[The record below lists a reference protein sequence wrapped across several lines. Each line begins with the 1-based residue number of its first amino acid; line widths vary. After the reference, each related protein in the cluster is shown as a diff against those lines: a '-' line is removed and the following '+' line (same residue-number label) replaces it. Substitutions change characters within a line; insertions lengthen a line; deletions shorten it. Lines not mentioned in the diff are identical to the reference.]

1 MIYNNDI
8 YNNEEKKKQQQTLI
22 AKRVQLLFTIVFIF
36 FAALIF
42 RLSIVQIAKGEEYL
56 KIATEKSI
64 QTIPIPAPRGKI
76 LDKNGEILVD
86 NKVSYTVVFRE
97 EDWMTKDYILYLA
110 KQVAP
115 IIQLPLEDVL
125 KKMDTGY
132 DAEGNRVIRKDPKF
146 LEKDLKFDL
155 KEQEISILSE
165 NRTAL
170 KGIDVVVKPVRYY
183 REDRIAV
190 QTIGFVRPYA
200 VAETARATESYY
212 KQRKDIYLPNQYV
225 GMDGVEFSYEDTL
238 AGENGAK
245 KLLVNA
251 RGTLLEEV
259 SVTKPTPGSNLY
271 LTLDRRVQKESQEFI
286 AQYLKDLR
294 QRPGAHTDT
303 RQVKNAYVVAIET
316 ETGKIAAII
325 SHPDYDPNDWIR
337 GVDQEKYNDIQFSIN
352 NGTIR
357 SAPYDARPK
366 TIKESERHPS
376 SMVPMGSTVKP
387 LTVLMGLNEKI
398 ISPYDRWRDPV
409 VYRYGRGTDSISNA
423 NKRDLGWLTP
433 QIALQKSSNTY
444 MARIAENLVSKG
456 NSVQT
461 FQRYHHHFGMG
472 IQTGVKLP
480 FESKGLEDY
489 IDTSKR
495 ISALAALVQASF
507 GQQERYTAMQL
518 AQYTATLA
526 NKGKRLRPQIV
537 DRIES
542 REDIQVT
549 QPEVLSDIDIPD
561 LYWKVVLDGMKMVT
575 QPGGTAVVP
584 FQGFPYTVAS
594 KTGTSEQDMY
604 VEYEPG
610 KWKKDRRVENAT
622 FIAFT
627 PAEKPKIAI
636 AVVVPEGGRGTN
648 SAAYIA
654 RGVLDIYD
662 KYIGIGDQPRIP
674 PGPVEIDETAA
685 AQ

>member
-1 MIYNNDI
+1 MIYN

-22 AKRVQLLFTIVFIF
+22 SRRIQLLFTIVFIF

-64 QTIPIPAPRGKI
+64 QTIPIAAPRGKI

-86 NKVSYTVVFRE
+86 NKVSYTAVFRE

-110 KQVAP
+110 NQVSP
-115 IIQLPLEDVL
+115 VLQLPVDEVL

-132 DAEGNRVIRKDPKF
+132 NAEGERVIRKDPKF

-155 KEQEISILSE
+155 KDYEISILSE
-165 NRTAL
+165 QRTVL
-170 KGIDVVVKPVRYY
+170 KGIDVVVKPVRFY
-183 REDRIAV
+183 REGENRIAV

-200 VAETARATESYY
+200 VAETARATENYY
-212 KQRKDIYLPNQYV
+212 KQRKETYLPNQYV
-225 GMDGVEFSYEDTL
+225 GMDGVEFSYEDIL
-238 AGENGAK
+238 AGQNGAK

-259 SVTKPTPGSNLY
+259 SVTKPTPGNNLY
-271 LTLDRRVQKESQEFI
+271 LTFDERVQKE
-286 AQYLKDLR
+286 AQQFVANYIKELR
-294 QRPGAHTDT
+294 QRPNAHTDT
-303 RQVKNAYVVAIET
+303 RQVKNAYAVAIET
-316 ETGKIAAII
+316 ETGKIAAIV
-325 SHPDYDPNDWIR
+325 SHPDYDPNVWIR
-337 GVDQEKYNDIQFSIN
+337 GVDQEVYNDIQFSIN

-366 TIKESERHPS
+366 PLKESERHPS

-409 VYRYGRGTDSISNA
+409 VYRYGRGTDSITNA
-423 NKRDLGWLTP
+423 NRRDLGWLTP
-433 QIALQKSSNTY
+433 QISLQKSSNTY

-489 IDTSKR
+489 VDTSKR
-495 ISALAALVQASF
+495 ISALAGLVQASF
-507 GQQERYTAMQL
+507 GQQERYTTMQM

-542 REDIQVT
+542 KDEIKVVE
-549 QPEVLSDIDIPD
+549 PEVLSEIEIPD
-561 LYWKVVLDGMKMVT
+561 LYWKVVIDGMKMVT
-575 QPGGTAVVP
+575 RPGGTAVVP
-584 FQGFPYTVAS
+584 FQGFPYSVAS

-604 VEYEPG
+604 VEYEDG

-622 FIAFT
+622 FIAFA
-627 PAEKPKIAI
+627 PAEKPKLAI

-648 SAAYIA
+648 SASYIA
-654 RGVLDIYD
+654 RGLFDIYD
-662 KYIGIGDQPRIP
+662 KYIGLGDQPRMP
-674 PGPVEIDETAA
+674 PGPVEIEPTTP